1 MTKSERN
8 ELTAPPFYDTIAK
21 VLRKWS
27 HFISSFGVWLSL
39 VERFVRDE
47 EAVGSNPVTPTLEK
61 RQRIICGLSGG
72 ASDEPQN
79 CFMGELADMKISIII
94 PFYQGVSYFKQCIQ
108 SVKNQ
113 NLTEYEIVLV
123 CDCGCDALP
132 EEWLDREPIQVV
144 MADSGSGETLP
155 RGVAY
160 CRNLGMKKAT
170 GDWFYFLDADDYIL
184 PGSLSGMISMQK
196 KTDAL
201 LVTGKVR
208 ESWFG
213 IENYKRVQAD
223 SEKSKERV
231 DLDLHNFLISRSLIR
246 EKNLRMEEELVHD
259 SELVFAV
266 KTLVYSGK
274 RCAHCPDS
282 TYVHRWHNDRIH
294 LPSLSQQRKDRGR
307 EDYLKAYEEA
317 QEFLMEQSGDQKRE
331 EIQIRLERDL
341 IRHFFEDRGFHTGAP
356 AHSMAKA
363 LSKIASFEERIRSY
377 PFWDRCQIRNFRKN
391 RYTLA
396 KWMGK
401 LSTIKKKKK
410 GLLGSRIQWY
420 RVVDHIVFSRLP
432 IRKDWILF
440 DSFFGKS
447 YSDSPKY
454 LYEYIRS
461 VHKDRYRYI
470 WVLNEPSK
478 SLQKTGKCVRVKR
491 NSLRYMYY
499 LSRSGYRI
507 FNVRQPSWSEKRQGV
522 VFLETWH
529 GTPLKKLGF
538 DLEDIL
544 TPNQDQKQVFYEQ
557 QKEWDYLVSANA
569 FSTET
574 FERCFGTDRDRILEM
589 GYPRNDIL
597 YDERRLEIA
606 KEVKRELSIPED
618 KKVILYAPTWRDDQY
633 LDAAECHFSLALDFD
648 AMWRELGQQ
657 YVVLLRTH
665 YHVTQ
670 QMDLEARPGFVYDVS
685 RYEDIGRLYVISDVC
700 ITDYSSV
707 FFDFANLQRPILF
720 YAYDRKE
727 YADEIRGMYFD
738 MDRDLPGPVLSTQ
751 KEVMD
756 ALKNLEKVEEEYR
769 QRYEQFYERFC
780 HVDDGN
786 ASKRIVEKVL

>member
-1 MTKSERN
+1 M
-8 ELTAPPFYDTIAK
+8 
-21 VLRKWS
+21 
-27 HFISSFGVWLSL
+27 
-39 VERFVRDE
+39 
-47 EAVGSNPVTPTLEK
+47 
-61 RQRIICGLSGG
+61 
-72 ASDEPQN
+72 
-79 CFMGELADMKISIII
+79 
-94 PFYQGVSYFKQCIQ
+94 
-108 SVKNQ
+108 
-113 NLTEYEIVLV
+113 
-123 CDCGCDALP
+123 
-132 EEWLDREPIQVV
+132 
-144 MADSGSGETLP
+144 
-155 RGVAY
+155 
-160 CRNLGMKKAT
+160 
-170 GDWFYFLDADDYIL
+170 
-184 PGSLSGMISMQK
+184 
-196 KTDAL
+196 
-201 LVTGKVR
+201 
-208 ESWFG
+208 
-213 IENYKRVQAD
+213 
-223 SEKSKERV
+223 
-231 DLDLHNFLISRSLIR
+231 
-246 EKNLRMEEELVHD
+246 
-259 SELVFAV
+259 
-266 KTLVYSGK
+266 
-274 RCAHCPDS
+274 
-282 TYVHRWHNDRIH
+282 
-294 LPSLSQQRKDRGR
+294 
-307 EDYLKAYEEA
+307 
-317 QEFLMEQSGDQKRE
+317 
-331 EIQIRLERDL
+331 
-341 IRHFFEDRGFHTGAP
+341 
-356 AHSMAKA
+356 
-363 LSKIASFEERIRSY
+363 
-377 PFWDRCQIRNFRKN
+377 
-391 RYTLA
+391 
-396 KWMGK
+396 
-401 LSTIKKKKK
+401 
-410 GLLGSRIQWY
+410 
-420 RVVDHIVFSRLP
+420 
-432 IRKDWILF
+432 
-440 DSFFGKS
+440 
-447 YSDSPKY
+447 
-454 LYEYIRS
+454 
-461 VHKDRYRYI
+461 
-470 WVLNEPSK
+470 
-478 SLQKTGKCVRVKR
+478 
-491 NSLRYMYY
+491 
-499 LSRSGYRI
+499 
-507 FNVRQPSWSEKRQGV
+507 
-522 VFLETWH
+522 ETWH